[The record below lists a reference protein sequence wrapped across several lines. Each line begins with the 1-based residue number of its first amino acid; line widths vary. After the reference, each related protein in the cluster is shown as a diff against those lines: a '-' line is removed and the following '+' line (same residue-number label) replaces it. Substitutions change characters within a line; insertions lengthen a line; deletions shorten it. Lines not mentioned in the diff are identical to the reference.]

1 MYRPPSPVYDVPE
14 LPTLRRVKPLPKRR
28 RTSGSAP
35 HDHLDSAATPG
46 SGGGGTPNPTPNS
59 TTSPAS
65 AHGQQQDSSDG
76 HTTAQDGEDGVPP
89 STPSLEGHATAPPD
103 MLTAQMALQAY
114 YMPVLGGV
122 RDLFKASPPD
132 SRASTP
138 LDLSSA
144 LAGLGTGLGSG
155 NGYGY
160 GYGYPYNYADS
171 LGGGGGGNGGMPG
184 AYMDG
189 RDGGDDDESGEG
201 DYVDHLQQPGNTKKR
216 KVPANMSGS
225 QHGHDSGSTGSGAE
239 DEPADRAIP
248 TGRERDAEGG
258 SAGIAGGGGGTGLG
272 GGTGAG
278 LSFAAQAALV
288 RGGGGLGGGR
298 RGRLTRATF
307 AGLQHKEMLRSR
319 KRQLAAVLGALAHG
333 DTLALDQAL
342 SASYPF
348 VQTGIDYR
356 SGAPVRVRLSRR
368 REARLA
374 RAYKAYR
381 ESLAVDQPGQTESP
395 ADAQAEVVEE
405 KKDTAKPS
413 PAKPGKQKQQTK
425 SQTQTQSARERPPQE
440 QARSPSSSA
449 TTAPPPKVPSSEF
462 TFVCH
467 SATSDRLVAT
477 KEEVAQLHSRF
488 EEELARQAAKAAEA
502 AKQAAAAAAGSGGL
516 NGPLAKRADR
526 TKAGAGSGKAAGD
539 DGKADPA
546 QPGGAGAGTKSGGKS
561 GKKKKRSALANASNP
576 HHLRNY
582 VPSRLPHSGPPNAQQ
597 AAQNA
602 QNLLSPPPLRFL
614 SAEIPPRRPR
624 KKDVAAAGAGAGAAA
639 PPPPPPP
646 VAPAT
651 TLTNPA
657 EEWICPFCEYQL
669 FYGDEQ
675 SYHRAVR
682 NRKKILRRRR
692 RARERAAAAASGVAP
707 AATAPPAA
715 STGGEKGERED
726 AVLDAPVA
734 VAREPA
740 PSPGKA
746 AKWKEGDRGGR
757 GVQAAAHA

>member
-1 MYRPPSPVYDVPE
+1 
-14 LPTLRRVKPLPKRR
+14 
-28 RTSGSAP
+28 
-35 HDHLDSAATPG
+35 
-46 SGGGGTPNPTPNS
+46 
-59 TTSPAS
+59 
-65 AHGQQQDSSDG
+65 
-76 HTTAQDGEDGVPP
+76 
-89 STPSLEGHATAPPD
+89 
-103 MLTAQMALQAY
+103 
-114 YMPVLGGV
+114 
-122 RDLFKASPPD
+122 
-132 SRASTP
+132 
-138 LDLSSA
+138 
-144 LAGLGTGLGSG
+144 
-155 NGYGY
+155 
-160 GYGYPYNYADS
+160 
-171 LGGGGGGNGGMPG
+171 
-184 AYMDG
+184 
-189 RDGGDDDESGEG
+189 
-201 DYVDHLQQPGNTKKR
+201 
-216 KVPANMSGS
+216 
-225 QHGHDSGSTGSGAE
+225 
-239 DEPADRAIP
+239 
-248 TGRERDAEGG
+248 
-258 SAGIAGGGGGTGLG
+258 
-272 GGTGAG
+272 
-278 LSFAAQAALV
+278 
-288 RGGGGLGGGR
+288 
-298 RGRLTRATF
+298 
-307 AGLQHKEMLRSR
+307 MLRSR

-381 ESLAVDQPGQTESP
+381 EALAVEQPGHTELP
-395 ADAQAEVVEE
+395 ADAQAEVTEG
-405 KKDTAKPS
+405 KKDAAKTSPS
-413 PAKPGKQKQQTK
+413 KPGKQKQQK
-425 SQTQTQSARERPPQE
+425 SQTQPAQGRLEQELSRP
-440 QARSPSSSA
+440 SPST
-449 TTAPPPKVPSSEF
+449 TTAMPLKVPSSEF

-502 AKQAAAAAAGSGGL
+502 AKQAAAAAADNRGL
-516 NGPLAKRADR
+516 NGPVAKRTDR
-526 TKAGAGSGKAAGD
+526 TKQGAGSGKAAGSD
-539 DGKADPA
+539 SKADPT
-546 QPGGAGAGTKSGGKS
+546 QPGGAGTGTGTKSGGKS

-582 VPSRLPHSGPPNAQQ
+582 VPSRLPHTGPPNAQQ

-624 KKDVAAAGAGAGAAA
+624 KKGSGAGAGADAGA
-639 PPPPPPP
+639 PVPAP

-692 RARERAAAAASGVAP
+692 RARERAAAAASGVAAAAP
-707 AATAPPAA
+707 APAPAA
-715 STGGEKGERED
+715 STGGEKGEHED
-726 AVLDAPVA
+726 AALDAPVA

-757 GVQAAAHA
+757 GGVQAAAHA